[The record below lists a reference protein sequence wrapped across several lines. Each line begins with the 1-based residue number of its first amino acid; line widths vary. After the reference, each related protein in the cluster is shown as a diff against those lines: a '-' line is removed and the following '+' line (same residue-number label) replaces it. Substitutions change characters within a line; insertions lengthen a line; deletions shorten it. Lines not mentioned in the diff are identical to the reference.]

1 MEKIMA
7 SEFNQAFQLHNMVP
21 GPAGTGNV
29 QIIYRS
35 EDGILDCYGH
45 GYPSNGSKGFAT
57 GCTHRR
63 TNGGNGTALYVNEG
77 DIDSASFKAL
87 EAAN

>member
-1 MEKIMA
+1 M
-7 SEFNQAFQLHNMVP
+7 SEFTMAFELENMVP
-21 GPAGTGNV
+21 APAGTGV
-29 QIIYRS
+29 PKVIFRS

-45 GYPSNGSKGFAT
+45 GYPSNGVKGYAT

-63 TNGGNGTALYVNEG
+63 TNGGNGTAIYVNEG

>member
-1 MEKIMA
+1 MSAFKI
-7 SEFNQAFQLHNMVP
+7 AFELRNMVP
-21 GPAGTGNV
+21 GPAGHGV
-29 QIIYRS
+29 PQVIFKS

-45 GYPSNGSKGFAT
+45 GYPANGTKGYAT

-63 TNGGNGTALYVNEG
+63 TNGGNGTAIYVNEG

-87 EAAN
+87 TAEN